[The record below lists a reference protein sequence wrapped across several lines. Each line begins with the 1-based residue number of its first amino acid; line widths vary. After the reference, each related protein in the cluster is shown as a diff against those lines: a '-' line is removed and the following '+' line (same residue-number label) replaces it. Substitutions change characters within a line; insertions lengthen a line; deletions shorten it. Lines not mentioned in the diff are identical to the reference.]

1 MLLSFL
7 FQVSAQVYGLAL
19 PKPPGSLV
27 WKTHAC
33 PLHHGHSPIHKFN
46 YRSLF
51 IISSCAYL
59 KYNTI
64 LWLLKSTT
72 IFCFTGQ
79 NLAAGYNSWTG
90 VLNAWWNEIDDFVYN
105 RQHAMQFYKV
115 GHFTQMAWAESARI
129 GCAWTTCSNPEL
141 SLYGGRLYVCNY
153 APA

>member
-1 MLLSFL
+1 M
-7 FQVSAQVYGLAL
+7 
-19 PKPPGSLV
+19 
-27 WKTHAC
+27 
-33 PLHHGHSPIHKFN
+33 
-46 YRSLF
+46 
-51 IISSCAYL
+51 
-59 KYNTI
+59 
-64 LWLLKSTT
+64 LKSTT

-90 VLNAWWNEIDDFVYN
+90 VLNAWWNEIDYFRYN
-105 RQHAMQFYKV
+105 RQHAMQFSKV